1 MRERVIL
8 ATTAA
13 LALVALA
20 AIRNG
25 ALDVAAAVVLVV
37 ALLLFV
43 RAAFRLVDQIERRDE
58 DTPGRG

>member
-58 DTPGRG
+58 DTAGRG

>member
-58 DTPGRG
+58 DTAGRR

>member
-43 RAAFRLVDQIERRDE
+43 RSAFRLVDQVERRDE
-58 DTPGRG
+58 DTAGRG